1 MEEAFPLPRPLVS
14 LPLPTGG
21 RDVRHEPT
29 IVAVP
34 LRRQGRA
41 QSFCIFTKLPNER
54 STQGD
59 RAAIPMIS
67 RDDRMPLL
75 RLISA
80 SLDSVS
86 PSIRRLQPRYMFL
99 RLTFRSSL
107 AS

>member
-1 MEEAFPLPRPLVS
+1 MSPLSRLS
-14 LPLPTGG
+14 LCE
-21 RDVRHEPT
+21 DK
-29 IVAVP
+29 AVHS
-34 LRRQGRA
+34 L
-41 QSFCIFTKLPNER
+41 CTFTKLPNER

-67 RDDRMPLL
+67 TDDRMPLL